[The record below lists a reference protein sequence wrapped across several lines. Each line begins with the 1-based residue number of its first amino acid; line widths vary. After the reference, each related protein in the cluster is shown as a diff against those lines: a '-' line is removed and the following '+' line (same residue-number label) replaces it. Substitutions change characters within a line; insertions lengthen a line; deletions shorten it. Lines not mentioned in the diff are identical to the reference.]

1 MKTFTTTAELSHR
14 YHSFF
19 MAILTFPLY
28 FECNDFKCLQFLCHH
43 HPLLQNYLLVLP
55 VYSLFNETF
64 LDSLKTPGGFTQV
77 QAP

>member
-28 FECNDFKCLQFLCHH
+28 FECNDFKCLQCLM
-43 HPLLQNYLLVLP
+43 PSQQNFKTTGNFSQGDKLSAGP
-55 VYSLFNETF
+55 VNNAAL
-64 LDSLKTPGGFTQV
+64 
-77 QAP
+77 